1 MVLATMAARRMPAG
15 EPDAPAGARLELAT
29 AIEDRAAR
37 APGAE
42 ADIRRRVRALPP
54 PDDGRPRPDNDGP
67 HPGSGG
73 RAFAI
78 TQVIVS
84 TDASG
89 PAWD

>member
-1 MVLATMAARRMPAG
+1 MRRRGPVSSSRPRSKIG
-15 EPDAPAGARLELAT
+15 PT
-29 AIEDRAAR
+29 A

-42 ADIRRRVRALPP
+42 ADIRRRVRALRP
-54 PDDGRPRPDNDGP
+54 PDEGRPRPDNDGP